1 MAAATLVNLEPGFG
15 DAGLTGGTGQW
26 SLYSLMLSIDSVHS
40 VGSRVFIEDY
50 CLTGRH
56 LQIRQSKVTAIKAE
70 YRARRHRCSGPFVF
84 PSPEIP

>member
-40 VGSRVFIEDY
+40 VGSRVFIASQGGIY
-50 CLTGRH
+50 RYGNQK
-56 LQIRQSKVTAIKAE
+56 LQQLKLN